1 MLKRNLPKI
10 LFIISSV
17 FLWTS
22 CDSNRV
28 YEEFTNLDAEG
39 WNVDVKPSFS
49 VSIDDT
55 AAAYNLIFHVR
66 NHKDYPYRNVWV
78 SVQTQYP
85 DGSVSLDSMNLFLSD
100 ENGRELGKCS
110 SGMCENA
117 FFMNKRGPVKFPYNG
132 TYNFTFEHLMRTDNK
147 VLPHISN
154 IGLRVE
160 KATNNK

>member
-1 MLKRNLPKI
+1 MLKRNLPNI
-10 LFIISSV
+10 LFLAFSII
-17 FLWTS
+17 LWSS
-22 CDSNRV
+22 CDSSRV
-28 YEEFTNLDAEG
+28 YEEFTNFDSEG
-39 WNVDVKPSFS
+39 WNAEVKPSFE

-78 SVQTQYP
+78 SVQTLYP

-132 TYNFTFEHLMRTDNK
+132 TYKFSFEHLMRTDDKN
-147 VLPHISN
+147 LPHISN